1 MKNGGRFAAATFFQW
16 AEAGK
21 ESSQETFVVP
31 YKQTNDR
38 RDKPG
43 GHYLINPLSFQF
55 FAP

>member
-31 YKQTNDR
+31 YKPNDR

-43 GHYLINPLSFQF
+43 GHYLINPL
-55 FAP
+55 